1 MSLLT
6 KNNSFCLLIDVQ
18 EKLFPAIYEKE
29 ILLKNIEFLLN
40 GLAELEIPII
50 ATEQYPKGLGKTINN
65 ITKKNQIQ
73 KFLEKTEFS
82 AWLNPIIKQEIIKL
96 DKKQVVLIGIES
108 HICVLQ
114 TALHMI
120 KHGFEVFI
128 PIECVGSRTLAN
140 TQNSLQRIQA
150 SGGIITNIESCL
162 FEIMESSTNPHFKI
176 ISDLIK
182 KRASNQ

>member
-6 KNNSFCLLIDVQ
+6 KNNSFCLLIDLQ

-40 GLAELEIPII
+40 GLTELGTPII
-50 ATEQYPKGLGKTINN
+50 ATEQYPKGLGNTLGAIVN
-65 ITKKNQIQ
+65 KKQIQ

-128 PIECVGSRTLAN
+128 PTDCVGSRTLAN
-140 TQNSLQRIQA
+140 TQNALQRIQLA
-150 SGGIITNIESCL
+150 GGNITNIESCL
-162 FEIMESSTNPHFKI
+162 FEIMESSTHPQFKT

-182 KRASNQ
+182 KGVSN

>member
-6 KNNSFCLLIDVQ
+6 KNNSFCLLIDLQ

-40 GLAELEIPII
+40 GLTELGTPII
-50 ATEQYPKGLGKTINN
+50 ATEQYPKGLGNTLGSIV
-65 ITKKNQIQ
+65 KKNQVQ
-73 KFLEKTEFS
+73 KILEKTEFS

-108 HICVLQ
+108 HICILQ

-128 PIECVGSRTLAN
+128 PTDCVGSRSLAN
-140 TQNSLQRIQA
+140 TQNALQRFQA

-162 FEIMESSTNPHFKI
+162 FEIMESSTNPHFKT
-176 ISDLIK
+176 ISQLLKNNIHY
-182 KRASNQ
+182 